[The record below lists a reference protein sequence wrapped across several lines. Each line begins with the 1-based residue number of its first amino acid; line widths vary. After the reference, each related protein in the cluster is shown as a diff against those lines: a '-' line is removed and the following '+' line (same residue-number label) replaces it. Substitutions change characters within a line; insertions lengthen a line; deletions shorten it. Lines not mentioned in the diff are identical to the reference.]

1 MAALT
6 FLNYDV
12 KLLNLKLKIFV
23 GQTCPTASYHKK
35 TYNKR
40 FFIKI

>member
-12 KLLNLKLKIFV
+12 KLLNLKFLLDKLVLRHLTI
-23 GQTCPTASYHKK
+23 KK
-35 TYNKR
+35 HTTKD
-40 FFIKI
+40 FL